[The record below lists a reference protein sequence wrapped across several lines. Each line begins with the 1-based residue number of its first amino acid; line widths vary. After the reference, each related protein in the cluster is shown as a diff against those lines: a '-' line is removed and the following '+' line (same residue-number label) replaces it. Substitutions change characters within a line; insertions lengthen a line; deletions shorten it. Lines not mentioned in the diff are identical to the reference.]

1 MTGLSFAMGVALGLG
16 GWVLICLVGIL
27 IGKFIAVG
35 RGPEPPPAPG
45 GEEVSSATV
54 LPMRSRGSHDSTED
68 QGEGVVRNPFT
79 AA

>member
-27 IGKFIAVG
+27 IGKFIAAG
-35 RGPEPPPAPG
+35 RGPEPPAPPG
-45 GEEVSSATV
+45 GEEVSSTTV